1 MRDRVLM
8 SVVCALG
15 AVLAG
20 PATPEAAGQNAAA
33 DRQSVV
39 KIFSTVR
46 APSLFQPWTRPA
58 AGESSGS
65 GVIIEGNRIL
75 TNAHVVNYARRILVQ
90 PNQSSDK
97 YEAEVVAIAHGID
110 LAVLELDDE
119 SFFDEYPAAALS
131 DELPTIGGTVTA
143 LGYPLGGEALS
154 ITEGIVSRIEHTGYK
169 GDTLGLRIQVDV
181 ALNPGNSGGP
191 VFRDGTVIGL
201 VFSGIPSAENIGYV
215 IPTDEIQLFLN
226 DVADGA
232 YDGNPRFFGRLQTAE
247 NDAVRSKLGLS
258 RDQTGLIVSEGDDAG
273 VLERW
278 DVIDAI
284 GPHDI
289 DNRGMADVPGGAD
302 LRLNFSY
309 FIPKLAEASEGGTTV
324 PMTVLRGGEA
334 IELDVP
340 VMASRDLLIKPLAGE
355 QPSYLIYGPMAFTPA
370 YQELMQQASR
380 AALVLASDDSPLIER
395 LTDTVGE
402 PGEQLVIVPAPFF
415 PHRLT
420 KGYEVGVAPVL
431 ESVNGTPIK
440 NLAQLQDVLESI
452 DDEYTEFVFAGSSNE
467 TLVFKTD
474 ELREATE
481 EVLDDGGIRSA
492 TSDDLR

>member
-1 MRDRVLM
+1 MMQRL
-8 SVVCALG
+8 ALCVALL
-15 AVLAG
+15 AVAVQ
-20 PATPEAAGQNAAA
+20 TMGQDASS

-46 APSLFQPWTRPA
+46 APNLFQPWTRPA
-58 AGESSGS
+58 ASEASGS

-97 YEAEVVAIAHGID
+97 YEAKIVAIVRGID
-110 LAVLELDDE
+110 LALLELEDE
-119 SFFDEYPAAALS
+119 SFFEEYPPATLS
-131 DELPTIGGTVTA
+131 DELPRIGGTVTA

-169 GDTLGLRIQVDV
+169 GNTLGLRIQVDV

-191 VFRDGTVIGL
+191 VFMDGDVIGL

-215 IPTDEIQLFLN
+215 IPTDEVRMFLD
-226 DVADGA
+226 DVEDGT

-247 NDAVRSKLGLS
+247 NDAVRAKLGLS
-258 RDQTGLIVSEGDDAG
+258 RDQTGLIVTDPGEDG

-289 DNRGMADVPGGAD
+289 DNRGMADVPGDAD

-309 FIPKLAEASEGGTTV
+309 FVPKLTTESENGATV
-324 PMTVLRGGEA
+324 PMTVIRGGETV
-334 IELDVP
+334 EVDVA
-340 VMASRDLLIKPLAGE
+340 VMPDRELLIEPLDGDY
-355 QPSYLIYGPMAFTPA
+355 PSYLIYGPMVFMPA

-380 AALVLASDDSPLIER
+380 AALVLASNDSPLIER
-395 LTDTVGE
+395 MTDVVDE

-420 KGYEVGVAPVL
+420 KGYEVGLVPVL
-431 ESVNGTPIK
+431 ESVNGERVK
-440 NLAQLQDVLESI
+440 NLKHLAELLDSI
-452 DDEYTEFVFAGSSNE
+452 EDEYTEFVFAGSSNE
-467 TLVFKTD
+467 TLVFRTD

-481 EVLDDGGIRSA
+481 EVLDDGGIRSDR
-492 TSDDLR
+492 SDDL

>member
-1 MRDRVLM
+1 MLERVI
-8 SVVCALG
+8 VCVIFSLL
-15 AVLAG
+15 AV
-20 PATPEAAGQNAAA
+20 PAWAQDGSA

-46 APSLFQPWTRPA
+46 APNLFQPWSRPS
-58 AGESSGS
+58 AGEASGS
-65 GVIIEGNRIL
+65 GVIIDGNRIL
-75 TNAHVVNYARRILVQ
+75 TNAHVVNYARRVLVQ

-110 LAVLELDDE
+110 LAVLELEDE
-119 SFFDEYPAAALS
+119 SFFEEYPAATLS
-131 DELPTIGGTVTA
+131 AELPRIGGTVTA

-191 VFRDGTVIGL
+191 VFMDGQVIGL

-215 IPTDEIQLFLN
+215 IPTDEVEMFLA
-226 DVADGA
+226 DVEDGT

-247 NDAVRSKLGLS
+247 NDAIREKLGLS
-258 RDQTGLIVSEGDDAG
+258 GEQTGLIVSKAG
-273 VLERW
+273 EDSPLERW
-278 DVIDAI
+278 DVIDAV
-284 GPHDI
+284 GPNDI
-289 DNRGMADVPGGAD
+289 DNRGMANVPGNAD

-309 FIPKLAEASEGGTTV
+309 FVPKLAEEGENGWTV
-324 PMTVLRGGEA
+324 PMTVLRGGEPV
-334 IELDVP
+334 ELDVP
-340 VMASRDLLIKPLAGE
+340 VATSRDLLIKPLAGE

-380 AALVLASDDSPLIER
+380 AAIVLASDDSPLIER
-395 LTDTVGE
+395 LTEEVSE

-420 KGYEVGVAPVL
+420 TGYEIGVAPVV
-431 ESVNGTPIK
+431 ESVNGVAIK
-440 NLAQLQDVLESI
+440 NLAHLREVLESI
-452 DDEYTEFVFAGSSNE
+452 EDEYTVFEFAGSSNE
-467 TLVFKTD
+467 TLVFKTED
-474 ELREATE
+474 LRESTE

-492 TSDDLR
+492 TSDDLN